1 MSVDSV
7 GGVAPPIEEE
17 AALVKRAKAGDTS
30 VWSDWHDQ
38 CYPLLY
44 RYAYSRLNKHE
55 DAEDVAS
62 QVFLE
67 AIKAIGR
74 YRYSGRPIL
83 AWFYGIARHLVSRRR
98 REAGKTAPIADVEQL
113 SIHPA
118 PHDEDVILSNILVR
132 TAMERLKPEH
142 RELLTLRF
150 LLDLS
155 AREVA
160 ALLGKKEAAIYSL
173 QVRALGAL
181 RREIPDDSWH
191 FL

>member
-1 MSVDSV
+1 MNV
-7 GGVAPPIEEE
+7 GRVGTVEQPIGEE
-17 AALVKRAKAGDTS
+17 AELVKRAKAGDTS

-62 QVFLE
+62 QVFME
-67 AIKAIGR
+67 AIKGIGR

-98 REAGKTAPIADVEQL
+98 RETDKTMPIADVEQL
-113 SIHPA
+113 SSRPA
-118 PHDEDVILSNILVR
+118 THDEDAILSNILER

-150 LLDLS
+150 LLDLPT
-155 AREVA
+155 REVA
-160 ALLGKKEAAIYSL
+160 ALLDKKEAAIYSL

-181 RREIPDDSWH
+181 RREIS
-191 FL
+191 